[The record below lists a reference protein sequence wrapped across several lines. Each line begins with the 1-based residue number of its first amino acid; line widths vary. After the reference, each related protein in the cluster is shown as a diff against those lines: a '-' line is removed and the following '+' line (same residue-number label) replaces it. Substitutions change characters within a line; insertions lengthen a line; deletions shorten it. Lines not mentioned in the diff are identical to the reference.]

1 MVTDYYD
8 STRELRK
15 NWSHDTWIDAVS
27 SCTGLFEVSDCPDFS
42 AEEWKDFIL
51 QNPMTCQYCPITNEV
66 KKLLTVA
73 DFSCWNSRDICDA
86 LAFEGDFLAGFLDLS
101 KIEQQ
106 DFEDVFGSP
115 ADFPSL
121 EEYLEV
127 IGGYFP
133 DSKIPSHLQ
142 IPRS

>member
-51 QNPMTCQYCPITNEV
+51 QNPTH
-66 KKLLTVA
+66 
-73 DFSCWNSRDICDA
+73 
-86 LAFEGDFLAGFLDLS
+86 
-101 KIEQQ
+101 
-106 DFEDVFGSP
+106 
-115 ADFPSL
+115 
-121 EEYLEV
+121 
-127 IGGYFP
+127 
-133 DSKIPSHLQ
+133 SH
-142 IPRS
+142 RSVLVWVRLYP